1 MNYKDYYN
9 ILGVAKTA
17 SQDEIKKA
25 YRKLAVKYHPD
36 KNPGDKEAEEK
47 FKEIGEA
54 NEVLSDPEK
63 RKLYDQLGANWKQ
76 YKDAGYD
83 PSAGG
88 GRARYSQG
96 DPGGQYYYE
105 FEGDPSDFFGGGGS
119 GFSDFFESFF
129 GRGAGRSRGF
139 SGSRGGSGFGADMP
153 GSDLAGEVNISLKEA
168 YVGTERIVDLGREKI
183 KLKIKPGAYTGLK
196 LRAKGKGEK
205 GRGGKA
211 GDLFITI
218 HVSPHPV
225 YERKGN
231 DLYMEAHVDLFTALL
246 GGKQEVQTLSGR
258 VNITIPEGMQSGK
271 QIRLKGKGM
280 PVYGK
285 SSHGD
290 LYIKLHVKLPEKLTG
305 EQKELI
311 KKLKDSF
318 QRTYA

>member
-1 MNYKDYYN
+1 MDYKDYYK

-17 SQDEIKKA
+17 SGDEIKKA

-36 KNPGDKEAEEK
+36 KNPGDKAAEEK
-47 FKEIGEA
+47 FKEISEA

-83 PSAGG
+83 PSANGG
-88 GRARYSQG
+88 KARYSQAG
-96 DPGGQYYYE
+96 PGEQYYYE
-105 FEGDPSDFFGGGGS
+105 FEGDPTEFFGNGGS

-129 GRGAGRSRGF
+129 GGGSRKGRGF
-139 SGSRGGSGFGADMP
+139 SGSGGFSGFGADIP
-153 GSDLAGEVNISLKEA
+153 GNDLAGEISISLQEA
-168 YVGTERIVDLGREKI
+168 YTGTERIVDLGSEKI

-211 GDLFITI
+211 GDLFITVN
-218 HVSPHPV
+218 VSPHPV
-225 YERKGN
+225 YERKGD
-231 DLYMEAHVDLFTALL
+231 DLYMEAPVDLFTALL
-246 GGKQEVQTLSGR
+246 GGKQEINTLSGK
-258 VNITIPEGMQSGK
+258 VNITIPEGTQNGK
-271 QIRLKGKGM
+271 QLRLKGKGM

-285 SSHGD
+285 QAHGD
-290 LYIKLHVKLPEKLTG
+290 LYVKLQVKLPEKLTD

-311 KKLKDSF
+311 KRLKDSF
-318 QRTYA
+318 QKTYA